1 MAPGQAFRVD
11 FFGLGRVAE
20 LCAIQRLEYSFD
32 LPEMAV
38 PTHGIPGLAQVLHHQ
53 AAQSSRA
60 ACHQNMLHTISS
72 RVSLYFTCLS
82 RERLVQKTRGRGQM

>member
-32 LPEMAV
+32 LPEMAAFV
-38 PTHGIPGLAQVLHHQ
+38 RRKHAKRTVHVVAEASIH
-53 AAQSSRA
+53 R
-60 ACHQNMLHTISS
+60 
-72 RVSLYFTCLS
+72 
-82 RERLVQKTRGRGQM
+82 